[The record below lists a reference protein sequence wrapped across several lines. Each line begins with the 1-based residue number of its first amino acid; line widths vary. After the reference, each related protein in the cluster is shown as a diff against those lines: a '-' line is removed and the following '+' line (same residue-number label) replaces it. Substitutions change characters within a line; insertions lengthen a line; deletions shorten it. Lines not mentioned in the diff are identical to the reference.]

1 MFFYDSNT
9 TERINLINLKSFLCN
24 SYKRNREKL
33 MRESLQKIRELE
45 AELAE
50 LDRRIAAREST
61 RNRANAIPNYDVT
74 STASHNAAKN
84 LMGTNVLS
92 NHGQHHQGQSQRS
105 APPKPAPI

>member
-50 LDRRIAAREST
+50 LDRKHAVRTATRE
-61 RNRANAIPNYDVT
+61 AK
-74 STASHNAAKN
+74 HNCISRKGAK
-84 LMGTNVLS
+84 GGS
-92 NHGQHHQGQSQRS
+92 N
-105 APPKPAPI
+105 